1 MASTKDKTVLTVLV
15 INRELMDTR
24 AEIQEYEEYI
34 GYIEQVQNKSVK
46 QFEMLADAKNTLRA
60 LRAEISDLKELR
72 KSEFDGAN
80 FTSADFGHESENYA
94 DAKWYGAFTDLSEGI
109 RNQYPSD
116 RIAMADGK
124 TQAQKYF
131 ALDNEFIRYANDE
144 LYKAYQEKTK
154 ETPEWSADEIANFE
168 KSMGMSIE
176 EWRATAR
183 GIWAA

>member
-1 MASTKDKTVLTVLV
+1 MASTKDKAVITILA
-15 INRELMDTR
+15 INREILDTR

-34 GYIEQVQNKSVK
+34 GYIEQVQTKTVK
-46 QFEMLADAKNTLRA
+46 QYEMLADAKNTLRA
-60 LRAEISDLKELR
+60 LRAEISDLKAYR
-72 KSEFDGAN
+72 DSEIESAN

-94 DAKWYGAFTDLSEGI
+94 DAKWYGTFSDLSESI

-116 RIAMADGK
+116 RIATVDGK
-124 TQAQKYF
+124 QQAQKYF
-131 ALDNEFIRYANDE
+131 ALDNENIRYADDVI
-144 LYKAYQEKTK
+144 YKAYQEKTK

-168 KSMGMSIE
+168 QSMGMSIE